1 VGRIVVGVDGSPE
14 SRAALRWAVGEAKLR
29 HATLEAVCA
38 WSFPVIPGRDA
49 PPLLVPVEELR
60 DEAERMLSSLLAEE
74 APDVGITQ
82 TVVEGN
88 PADLLVD
95 ISDGADMLVVG
106 SRGHGGFAGLLLGSV
121 SSQCSH
127 HAACPVVIIRP
138 GVAV

>member
-14 SRAALRWAVGEAKLR
+14 SRAALRWATAEAKLR
-29 HATLEAVCA
+29 GAALEAVYVWEMPLIA
-38 WSFPVIPGRDA
+38 GRDA
-49 PPLLVPVEELR
+49 PPLMVPVEELR
-60 DEAERMLSSLLAEE
+60 DDAASMLASVLAEE

-88 PADLLVD
+88 AADALVD
-95 ISDGADMLVVG
+95 LSDGADMLVVG

-127 HAACPVVIIRP
+127 HAGCPLVIIRP
-138 GVAV
+138 GAD

>member
-1 VGRIVVGVDGSPE
+1 MGRIVVGVDGSPE
-14 SRAALRWAVGEAKLR
+14 SRAALRWALGEAKLR

-38 WSFPVIPGRDA
+38 WSFPIMAGRDA

-60 DEAERMLSSLLAEE
+60 DDAESTLSSVLGEE
-74 APDVGITQ
+74 APDAGITQ

-88 PADLLVD
+88 PADVLVA

-127 HAACPVVIIRP
+127 HATCPLVIIRP
-138 GVAV
+138 DAAP